1 MLQREVGNLEERKYY
16 TPFIMRFGLLASW
29 PRTIMVFVAYWV
41 VLLATSFMSG
51 VIQIAIL
58 DTWVYVLLLFT
69 ILGIWTVN
77 ETVKGFDRI
86 FDIFDPEFEAK
97 VKLFK
102 SMDIPKTEEQDRVRS
117 LFSDSESYYKF
128 QDEVRSLVFSRWEH
142 VLVGLV
148 LLAGIVGGVYV
159 FTVYD
164 IRVFGIYGVVLEPYT
179 TIFYV
184 ASVAIFI
191 VTGLS
196 AISLLWLLISMVLS
210 VSKIKKHK
218 EDLKINNY
226 IDMINR
232 QKMYN
237 ENEVSGYE
245 TFYSLTSPI
254 GQFLYGITFRIMMI
268 LIGIVTCWM
277 ILMTLLGLE
286 IEMIG
291 ITLSVALAG
300 ASLVIFVIPQMGIH
314 LLLAE
319 IKNEVVDALILRRD
333 ETNTK
338 FLLQFTE
345 FTSGDVGSRETPPF
359 GLKALVEHMER
370 IINMV
375 QDQPT
380 WSYRM
385 PTALKLIAT
394 SFLPFLIAV
403 LDYLLNQ
410 LQLPIIP

>member
-1 MLQREVGNLEERKYY
+1 
-16 TPFIMRFGLLASW
+16 
-29 PRTIMVFVAYWV
+29 
-41 VLLATSFMSG
+41 
-51 VIQIAIL
+51 
-58 DTWVYVLLLFT
+58 
-69 ILGIWTVN
+69 
-77 ETVKGFDRI
+77 
-86 FDIFDPEFEAK
+86 
-97 VKLFK
+97 
-102 SMDIPKTEEQDRVRS
+102 
-117 LFSDSESYYKF
+117 
-128 QDEVRSLVFSRWEH
+128 
-142 VLVGLV
+142 
-148 LLAGIVGGVYV
+148 
-159 FTVYD
+159 
-164 IRVFGIYGVVLEPYT
+164 
-179 TIFYV
+179 
-184 ASVAIFI
+184 
-191 VTGLS
+191 
-196 AISLLWLLISMVLS
+196 
-210 VSKIKKHK
+210 
-218 EDLKINNY
+218 
-226 IDMINR
+226 
-232 QKMYN
+232 MYN

>member
-1 MLQREVGNLEERKYY
+1 MEERKYY
-16 TPFIMRFGLLASW
+16 TPFIMRFGILASW
-29 PRTIMVFVAYWV
+29 PRTLLFFALYWV
-41 VLLATSFMSG
+41 VLLVTSFMSG
-51 VIQIAIL
+51 VVHIAIL
-58 DTWVYVLLLFT
+58 DAWVYVILLFT
-69 ILGIWTVN
+69 VLGIWTVN

-97 VKLFK
+97 VKLYK
-102 SMDIPKTEEQDRVRS
+102 SMDIPATEEQDRVSS
-117 LFSDSESYYKF
+117 LFSNTESYHKF
-128 QDEVRSLVFSRWEH
+128 RDEVRSLVFSRWEH
-142 VLVGLV
+142 VLVGVV
-148 LLAGIVGGVYV
+148 LLAGIIGSVLL
-159 FTVYD
+159 FTTYD

-184 ASVAIFI
+184 AAAAIFI

-210 VSKIKKHK
+210 VSRLKKYK
-218 EDLKINNY
+218 EDLKISNY
-226 IDMINR
+226 IDMINK

-237 ENEVSGYE
+237 EDEVSGYE
-245 TFYSLTSPI
+245 TFYALTSPI

-277 ILMTLLGLE
+277 IIMTLLGLE

-291 ITLSVALAG
+291 IILSAALAG

-319 IKNEVVDALILRRD
+319 VKNEVVDALVLRRD

-338 FLLQFTE
+338 FLLQFTD
-345 FTSGDVGSRETPPF
+345 FSTGDAGSRETPPF
-359 GLKALVEHMER
+359 GLKALVEHLER
-370 IINMV
+370 IIDMV
-375 QDQPT
+375 LNQPT

-394 SFLPFLIAV
+394 SLLPLLIAV
-403 LDYLLNQ
+403 LDWLLNQ
-410 LQLPIIP
+410 LQLPILP

>member
-1 MLQREVGNLEERKYY
+1 MEERKYF

-29 PRTIMVFVAYWV
+29 PRTMSVFASYWAV
-41 VLLATSFMSG
+41 ILATSFMSG
-51 VIQIAIL
+51 VIQNAIF
-58 DTWVYVLLLFT
+58 DAWVYVLLLFT

-97 VKLFK
+97 VKLFR
-102 SMDIPKTEEQDRVRS
+102 SMDIPKTEEQNRVRS
-117 LFSDSESYYKF
+117 LFSDPESYREF

-142 VLVGLV
+142 FLVGLV
-148 LLAGIVGGVYV
+148 FLAGIIGGV
-159 FTVYD
+159 FLLTVYD
-164 IRVFGIYGVVLEPYT
+164 IRVFGIYGVIMEPYT
-179 TIFYV
+179 TIFYI
-184 ASVAIFI
+184 AAIAVFI

-196 AISLLWLLISMVLS
+196 AISLLWLLISIVLS
-210 VSKIKKHK
+210 VSRLKKYR
-218 EDLKINNY
+218 ENLKINNY
-226 IDMINR
+226 LDMISK

-237 ENEVSGYE
+237 DNEVSGYE
-245 TFYSLTSPI
+245 TFYAFTSPI
-254 GQFLYGITFRIMMI
+254 GQFLYGITFRIMII

-277 ILMTLLGLE
+277 IIMTLLGLE

-291 ITLSVALAG
+291 IVLSVVLAG
-300 ASLVIFVIPQMGIH
+300 ASLVIFITPQMGIH
-314 LLLAE
+314 QLLAE

-338 FLLQFTE
+338 FLLQFTDYSTGE
-345 FTSGDVGSRETPPF
+345 VGSRETPPF
-359 GLKALVEHMER
+359 GLKALVEHLER
-370 IINMV
+370 IIDTV
-375 QDQPT
+375 QNQPT

-410 LQLPIIP
+410 LQIPIFP